1 MILWKHCS
9 VIVDTSDIWLKDLE
23 EAFSDSKELAKTE
36 PVRNLWNLL
45 KELWV
50 MLEYDSKAIEE
61 CKKEKFEKEW
71 TFFKKFGNAFL
82 KAFGNHS
89 CTSHYLHIVLCH
101 TVYVSTLPKLFKV
114 DKLIFFFFFFFKKVW
129 ENFGSLCILSNQGT
143 ESSNRGHKRIGEQ
156 MGQGAIKP
164 NRHAVL
170 QFQLRCLIYMI
181 PEYRK
186 KCNDYIE
193 SIFKLK
199 TAKKLSKNEKTQ
211 PIQMKS
217 TQSTDKKSNSNQKII
232 NSTENDIIE
241 IKDLRSFDDNFV
253 NLNGISK
260 PRVDSME
267 TIRFNLSD
275 DIDFPDGEI
284 VSKDV
289 QYQPTGLIRITGTPT
304 CFVNVAVQSL
314 FYSMSHDELFDHQ
327 CEKYLLNSE
336 TMKKNCGICLLKE
349 HKCTVSKNGICKICN
364 IEPHDHFKF
373 NYNKKFLCPLCILH
387 EQFVQ
392 MKVNPN
398 PILPSKILSH
408 DYVYLCGK
416 NEQDCPT
423 YITRFYLYSLGTIKR
438 SRKSTTCEC
447 ISTTEDTFTTLRS
460 FYDNDCIIK
469 GIKQY
474 LQEETIEMK
483 CFCSSNDS
491 NTKFIQTTTIT
502 NYPDVLQ
509 ITVDRQT
516 LQNNLLSKNK
526 ITDNIKFYKS
536 LKLEKYI
543 DDSETYEEFTL
554 TSVIVHN
561 GTTAY
566 SGHYY
571 CFVKYN
577 DCWWEIDDD
586 MVQKVTWKKVRSS
599 QAAVLFYKKKNI
611 KTTVEG
617 EFIENEKN
625 RIINGISKCK
635 PNISPNILKDLT
647 EVIMELSTQL
657 NIHNPVVV
665 KVRGDG
671 NCLTNAISLTD
682 PFRSS
687 REISLLTLKSYERNS
702 DNPEYSAAYWF
713 PAEPSKDTPSVE
725 ERLDPTKCKW
735 KFNLDAGLIAH
746 ALNKNIAMITITNR
760 DGKPNLSNTVHIY
773 KPARNKNSQTAKE
786 FIILIFWEGCHFDAV
801 LDVPHK

>member
-1 MILWKHCS
+1 MGSSGSKDLLIHWLKEDDDKFLPIAFKQSEEYMVGMMDIIIGTLVEDTLSDEMKLLVKVPKIGKKRRRKKSKTNKSKKQKTSNNSSKKIDISDANQRDIIQDAIKVLEDKHKLKKQYKDLVQYFKEKGCNVCVFCPARSRHIRFSLMNPACHAFHVHYKYNTLFNIEAKAYCSLHACERIVESTLALTTNQKEEVRSWMINYFENTFNKEYLEDKGHTFKKKLEYYPIKLKPKNNILNEDTEDGFIKLSFSMILWKHCS

-101 TVYVSTLPKLFKV
+101 TVYV
-114 DKLIFFFFFFFKKVW
+114 W

-193 SIFKLK
+193 SILKLK
-199 TAKKLSKNEKTQ
+199 TEKKLSKNEKTQ

-217 TQSTDKKSNSNQKII
+217 TQSTNKKSNSNQKII

-284 VSKDV
+284 VSKDI
-289 QYQPTGLIRITGTPT
+289 QYQPTGLIRITGTST

-364 IEPHDHFKF
+364 P
-373 NYNKKFLCPLCILH
+373 
-387 EQFVQ
+387 
-392 MKVNPN
+392 M
-398 PILPSKILSH
+398 
-408 DYVYLCGK
+408 
-416 NEQDCPT
+416 
-423 YITRFYLYSLGTIKR
+423 
-438 SRKSTTCEC
+438 
-447 ISTTEDTFTTLRS
+447 
-460 FYDNDCIIK
+460 
-469 GIKQY
+469 
-474 LQEETIEMK
+474 
-483 CFCSSNDS
+483 
-491 NTKFIQTTTIT
+491 
-502 NYPDVLQ
+502 
-509 ITVDRQT
+509 
-516 LQNNLLSKNK
+516 
-526 ITDNIKFYKS
+526 
-536 LKLEKYI
+536 
-543 DDSETYEEFTL
+543 
-554 TSVIVHN
+554 
-561 GTTAY
+561 
-566 SGHYY
+566 
-571 CFVKYN
+571 
-577 DCWWEIDDD
+577 
-586 MVQKVTWKKVRSS
+586 
-599 QAAVLFYKKKNI
+599 
-611 KTTVEG
+611 
-617 EFIENEKN
+617 
-625 RIINGISKCK
+625 
-635 PNISPNILKDLT
+635 
-647 EVIMELSTQL
+647 
-657 NIHNPVVV
+657 
-665 KVRGDG
+665 
-671 NCLTNAISLTD
+671 
-682 PFRSS
+682 
-687 REISLLTLKSYERNS
+687 
-702 DNPEYSAAYWF
+702 
-713 PAEPSKDTPSVE
+713 
-725 ERLDPTKCKW
+725 
-735 KFNLDAGLIAH
+735 
-746 ALNKNIAMITITNR
+746 
-760 DGKPNLSNTVHIY
+760 
-773 KPARNKNSQTAKE
+773 
-786 FIILIFWEGCHFDAV
+786 
-801 LDVPHK
+801 